1 MTNEKFHWTAPSGAE
16 IVLPHMNK
24 IKGGLL
30 RKYRKLDP
38 VDFMFSVLEDIAD
51 EETLAQ
57 VDDLENDDMNA
68 MFEAWQKAGADLGK
82 SSGSST

>member
-1 MTNEKFHWTAPSGAE
+1 MQEKFHWTAPSGVE

-30 RKYRKLDP
+30 RKYRKQDP
-38 VDFMFSVLEDIAD
+38 VDFMFSILEAVAD
-51 EETLAQ
+51 EDALAQ
-57 VDDLENDDMNA
+57 VDDLGMADMNA
-68 MFEAWQKAGADLGK
+68 MFEAWQQAGADLGK